1 MKIVWFPCKW
11 SEESKNKMKKTTE
24 IDEHRKN
31 RAFNGILKMHTQRE
45 RERERGG
52 REKGIEKRERK

>member
-1 MKIVWFPCKW
+1 
-11 SEESKNKMKKTTE
+11 MKKTTE

-52 REKGIEKRERK
+52 ERKRDRKKREKINWNISRSHYYIRWTR